1 MVWGAELVPG
11 VVPEAPPIN
20 PGQTVCGPADPHT
33 GSGRGA
39 WGRCSLVAG
48 LPVLAVI
55 LSQGFPEVGEEELVS
70 VPDAKFTKGEF
81 EVSVP
86 PRVSG
91 GHLGEERG

>member
-1 MVWGAELVPG
+1 MWSQRPLPLALGRRCVGWQTPVWALGMGLG
-11 VVPEAPPIN
+11 
-20 PGQTVCGPADPHT
+20 D
-33 GSGRGA
+33 
-39 WGRCSLVAG
+39 G
-48 LPVLAVI
+48 LPVSTVV

-86 PRVSG
+86 PRFSG

>member
-1 MVWGAELVPG
+1 MWSQRRLPLALGRRCVGRRTPVWAPG
-11 VVPEAPPIN
+11 V
-20 PGQTVCGPADPHT
+20 GLGD
-33 GSGRGA
+33 
-39 WGRCSLVAG
+39 G
-48 LPVLAVI
+48 LPVSAAV
-55 LSQGFPEVGEEELVS
+55 LSQGFPEAGEEELVS